1 MCGWALNRPLLR
13 KVVCL
18 FCFEVSHPNQIPIFH
33 TLHTMGKPLMST
45 GARGDFRMFR
55 HTMQELLKNFF
66 HWKFN
71 KIKTK
76 KFKAIGAHSSLGS
89 VLSFQ
94 FCDVVEVAIFHNL
107 IWPNLAIKI
116 LKEKILICFWLLTWT
131 MYRKTIL
138 KYLFFF
144 FLILKFAVKKSLNL
158 QQCPILHRKKG

>member
-144 FLILKFAVKKSLNL
+144 SLILKFAVKKSLNL